1 MSLITSEP
9 ILHRLGCFLEHNIV
23 TVQANGMP
31 GVAFEGRI
39 GRARARKS
47 PGDSDGL
54 WDLVKII
61 KTFRETKPFDR
72 RQRVNFR
79 LIKRNPRDAGS
90 AADLFLRL

>member
-1 MSLITSEP
+1 VQHERVNICTQLSDDEWHAMSHQS
-9 ILHRLGCFLEHNIV
+9 C
-23 TVQANGMP
+23 
-31 GVAFEGRI
+31 GVAFAGRI

-72 RQRVNFR
+72 HQKVNFR
-79 LIKRNPRDAGS
+79 LLKRNPRDAGS
-90 AADLFLRL
+90 AADLFLCL